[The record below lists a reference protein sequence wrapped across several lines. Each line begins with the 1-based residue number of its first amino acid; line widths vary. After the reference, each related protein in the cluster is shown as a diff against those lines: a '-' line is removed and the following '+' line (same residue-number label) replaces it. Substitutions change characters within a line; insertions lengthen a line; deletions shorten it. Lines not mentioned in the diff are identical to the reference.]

1 MNSVKIAVFAIVLIL
16 FQILLNGILA
26 LVPYINIII
35 LPIILIII
43 PSNVKSVMCMLYA
56 FAAGICVDY
65 LSDGV
70 IGLNAAAMVAVAFAR
85 EFIFK
90 LVLGR
95 GQFNEH
101 MTYNMRIKTGQYL
114 IINLFVYSLWF
125 AIYQYL
131 DDVMSYR
138 ISVQLIRF
146 LINVVVNSALAVAL
160 EIIIDKEMK

>member
-1 MNSVKIAVFAIVLIL
+1 MNSVKTAVFAIVLIL

-26 LVPYINIII
+26 LVPYVNIII

-43 PSNVKSVMCMLYA
+43 PPNVKSVICMLYA
-56 FAAGICVDY
+56 LAAGICVDY

-85 EFIFK
+85 EFIFR
-90 LVLGR
+90 LVIGKGEINAHVAHTL
-95 GQFNEH
+95 
-101 MTYNMRIKTGQYL
+101 RIKTGQYI

-138 ISVQLIRF
+138 ISVQFTRF
-146 LINVVVNSALAVAL
+146 LINVVVNSILAVAL
-160 EIIIDKEMK
+160 ENIIDKELK